1 MAGTMPHAIFIE
13 TDVDQSGLVAAYAAE
28 LPGCAVFAAS
38 ADEAAGA
45 MPARVSRFTAWL
57 RAQGE
62 EAPSFVGDNW
72 YEVERAAAT
81 EGDGVRRRAA
91 FTLDELPVMLAQCDA
106 VVLAIPL
113 SQRTR
118 HLLNAATLAALPPH
132 ALVVNIGRGGLIDHA
147 ALVDA
152 LHAGRLGGAALD
164 VTEPEPLPAD
174 SPLWQ
179 MGQVIITPHIGG
191 LSPHYNDRA
200 VALFAENLRRYAAGE
215 ALFNVVN
222 RDAGY

>member
-91 FTLDELPVMLAQCDA
+91 FTLDELPPSDAEFAAWMRWLELAREELATALDEGEPAAAIEALDA
-106 VVLAIPL
+106 IERQDVAFTRELSGAVAGLGDDPIDRLYVARDGLTDALEAAGPAADGLRRILRLAIADDL
-113 SQRTR
+113 R
-118 HLLNAATLAALPPH
+118 AAAL
-132 ALVVNIGRGGLIDHA
+132 LRGEG
-147 ALVDA
+147 
-152 LHAGRLGGAALD
+152 
-164 VTEPEPLPAD
+164 
-174 SPLWQ
+174 
-179 MGQVIITPHIGG
+179 
-191 LSPHYNDRA
+191 
-200 VALFAENLRRYAAGE
+200 
-215 ALFNVVN
+215 
-222 RDAGY
+222 